1 MQRNRF
7 RVFTLFSLMIFCCST
22 SLRGQQ
28 SGAQTA
34 TPRAMNDGWPVASAS
49 SAGLYTERLQAMETA
64 TRGGEYKKIGSVL
77 VARHGKLVYENYFDG
92 SDATALRDTRS
103 ATKSVTDILVG
114 IAIDKGFLSGV
125 TAPILPFFPDK
136 QPVQNPD
143 PRKAKITIEDF
154 LTMSS
159 LLECDDWNN
168 FSRGNEERMY
178 IMEDW
183 IRFTLDLPIK
193 GFAPWQKKP
202 SESPYGRS
210 FSYCTAGV
218 TTLSGV
224 LERATKTAV
233 PEFSM
238 KNLFAPLGIEKVVWA
253 YSSLGL
259 AQTGGGLGFQSRD
272 LLKLGQLYLNGGAW
286 NGSRIVSER
295 WVKTSTE
302 PHVRVEDQPD
312 TEYGYLWWLKSFRA
326 GEKSYLAFFMSGN
339 GGNKVA
345 VFPGLDMVVVLTS
358 TNYNTRGMHEQTEK
372 LLTDYILAS
381 LTQ

>member
-1 MQRNRF
+1 MQWNRF
-7 RVFTLFSLMIFCCST
+7 RAFTLFSLLIFCCSP

-28 SGAQTA
+28 SGAQPA

-49 SAGLYTERLQAMETA
+49 SAGLSSERLQAMETA

-103 ATKSVTDILVG
+103 ATKSVTDILMG

-125 TAPILPFFPDK
+125 AAPILLFFPDK

-183 IRFTLDLPIK
+183 IRFTLD
-193 GFAPWQKKP
+193 FAHQ
-202 SESPYGRS
+202 GI
-210 FSYCTAGV
+210 CTVA
-218 TTLSGV
+218 
-224 LERATKTAV
+224 EKTDRV
-233 PEFSM
+233 
-238 KNLFAPLGIEKVVWA
+238 
-253 YSSLGL
+253 SLWP
-259 AQTGGGLGFQSRD
+259 
-272 LLKLGQLYLNGGAW
+272 QL
-286 NGSRIVSER
+286 
-295 WVKTSTE
+295 
-302 PHVRVEDQPD
+302 
-312 TEYGYLWWLKSFRA
+312 
-326 GEKSYLAFFMSGN
+326 
-339 GGNKVA
+339 
-345 VFPGLDMVVVLTS
+345 
-358 TNYNTRGMHEQTEK
+358 
-372 LLTDYILAS
+372 
-381 LTQ
+381 